1 MDDCYRNL
9 SRIPVCNVAA
19 CLDLP
24 DIEAILDPGQIVSE
38 PVGHQKRLF
47 ICGLDNILQSV
58 QLPVME
64 LHDLAGIGINGTVR
78 KLGELPCQRG
88 SIGGG
93 YFAIRQLQD

>member
-9 SRIPVCNVAA
+9 SRIPVSNVAA

-24 DIEAILDPGQIVSE
+24 DIEAILDPGQIMSE

-47 ICGLDNILQSV
+47 IGSLDNILQSV

-64 LHDLAGIGINGTVR
+64 FHDLAGIRINGTVR

-88 SIGGG
+88 SICSG

>member
-1 MDDCYRNL
+1 
-9 SRIPVCNVAA
+9 
-19 CLDLP
+19 
-24 DIEAILDPGQIVSE
+24 
-38 PVGHQKRLF
+38 
-47 ICGLDNILQSV
+47 
-58 QLPVME
+58 ME